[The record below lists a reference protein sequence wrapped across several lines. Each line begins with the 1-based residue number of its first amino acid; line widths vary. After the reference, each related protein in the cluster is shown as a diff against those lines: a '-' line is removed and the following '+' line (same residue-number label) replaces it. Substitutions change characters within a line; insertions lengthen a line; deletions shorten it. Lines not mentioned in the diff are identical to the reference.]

1 MVQLMRTA
9 IFAHDLFL
17 QHDPG
22 YGHVEAPERLQ
33 VIYQELERRVHRERF
48 SFPTFEAATPAILEL
63 NHTAAHVRKV
73 AATADK
79 IFASLDPDTFTSPR
93 SYEAASMA
101 AGAVV
106 EGMRLLAAGKI
117 ENGFALVRP
126 PGHHAE
132 FNAAMGFCLFNNVA
146 VAAKYALANLGM
158 QRILIVD
165 WDLHHGNGTQHSFYD
180 TDQVLYFSTHQFPY
194 YPGTG
199 SLDQIGSGPGK
210 GYTINV
216 PLPGGQGDGEFVRIF
231 DELLCPIARQYRP
244 DCLIVSAGF
253 DIFHA
258 DPLGGMAV
266 TEEGFAALAGIL
278 RDVAREVCEG
288 RILFVLEGGYNLQ
301 GLRNGVLAVL
311 SVLSDPSRPSAELLT
326 RLRLQEKPVPALDM
340 VRSIAKQHWIL

>member
-1 MVQLMRTA
+1 MRTA

-17 QHDPG
+17 EHDPG
-22 YGHVEAPERLQ
+22 YGHVESSDRLQ
-33 VIYQELERRVHRERF
+33 VIYQELESQVHRERYLF
-48 SFPTFEAATPAILEL
+48 PSFEPASAAILEL
-63 NHTAAHVRKV
+63 NHTAGHVRKV
-73 AATADK
+73 AATADR

-93 SYEAASMA
+93 SYEAASLA

-106 EGMRLLAAGKI
+106 EGMRMLAAGKI

-146 VAAKYALANLGM
+146 VAAKYALTNLDM
-158 QRILIVD
+158 KRILIVD

-180 TDQVLYFSTHQFPY
+180 SDKVLYFSTHQFPY

-199 SLDQIGSGPGK
+199 DLNQVGIDKGL

-216 PLPGGQGDGEFVRIF
+216 PLPGGQGNAEFVRIF
-231 DELLCPIARQYRP
+231 DEMLCPVARQYRP
-244 DCLIVSAGF
+244 DCIIVSAGF
-253 DIFHA
+253 DIYHA

-278 RDVAREVCEG
+278 RDLARELCDG

-301 GLRNGVLAVL
+301 GLRDGVLAVL
-311 SVLSDPSRPSAELLT
+311 GVLSDLSLPQAEILA
-326 RLRLQEKPVPALDM
+326 RLRSMETSFPALDAA
-340 VRSIAKQHWIL
+340 RTIAKQHWIL